1 MICARFLNKQ
11 KVTRRSVFRA
21 ETINCVK
28 LARLGSAVSG
38 HVRRRTVVWPL
49 MYTHT
54 HTHTHTHTYSQT
66 MSCGVMSLWG
76 NGVRTEWSYGVALVG

>member
-1 MICARFLNKQ
+1 MTDR
-11 KVTRRSVFRA
+11 
-21 ETINCVK
+21 
-28 LARLGSAVSG
+28 AVSSEAVATTTSIRADDVSTARVVVTG
-38 HVRRRTVVWPL
+38 RCPDTLVHVCITP
-49 MYTHT
+49 T

>member
-1 MICARFLNKQ
+1 MHTPRLKVRKLREPSEYARVVADSKNE
-11 KVTRRSVFRA
+11 VHVF
-21 ETINCVK
+21 TTDN
-28 LARLGSAVSG
+28 
-38 HVRRRTVVWPL
+38 
-49 MYTHT
+49 T